1 MNASMS
7 RNAADPYRQ
16 GLLLADRG
24 RHAEAIGEFERALSL
39 RPDDVRVLFALG
51 RTADAIGHG
60 GAAESFF
67 RRVLAQEP
75 DRLEALVNLANL
87 MRKGGRTGDIV
98 ALLKPALERHPE
110 RAELWLTLGTA
121 LREAG
126 DLTTA
131 ETFYREALRFQPGYG
146 AAMGNLAD
154 LLADRGEVDE
164 ALGLYDRV
172 LAADTLNAQARLN
185 RAVLHLMRGE
195 LKKGWRDYEH
205 RLKIK
210 GRAIVADHGLP
221 AWDGKARERKS
232 VLVTAEQGIGDQIM
246 FASLI
251 PDLQTMLAGR
261 GGKVFLEAEPR
272 LVTLFARSFE
282 GVAVAA
288 ARTENRGGTAFAH
301 YDWLQS
307 GEAHAAIALGSLP
320 RLLRGDVA
328 AFPNPHAFLK
338 PDTREFDRWT
348 QWLKA
353 QGPGSFVGLCWR
365 SGKVSGLRAAQYAP
379 LEAWAAFLRD
389 IPATPVSLQYD
400 VNTSE
405 LETLERLS
413 GRAIL
418 VPPELGQKREID
430 RTAAMIATLDAVI
443 SAPTAVSWMAAGL
456 GVPTFKILYNNSWT
470 SFGESYEPFAPS
482 CQCMMPKT
490 SGDWRDAF
498 SQTLTGLSPL
508 LTRGAEPAH

>member
-1 MNASMS
+1 MS
-7 RNAADPYRQ
+7 RNAADPYQQ
-16 GLLLADRG
+16 GLLLAEWG
-24 RHAEAIGEFERALSL
+24 RHAEAIGEFERALAL

-87 MRKGGRTGDIV
+87 LRKAGRTGEIV

-131 ETFYREALRFQPGYG
+131 ETFYREALRLKPSYG

-154 LLADRGEVDE
+154 LLADRGEADE
-164 ALGLYDRV
+164 ARALYDRV
-172 LAADTLNAQARLN
+172 LSADTLNAQARLN
-185 RAVLHLMRGE
+185 RAVLHLMRGD

-210 GRAIVADHGLP
+210 GRAITADHGLP
-221 AWDGKARERKS
+221 AWDGKARERKN

-251 PDLQTMLAGR
+251 PELQNMLAR
-261 GGKVFLEAEPR
+261 GGGKLVLEAEPR
-272 LVTLFARSFE
+272 LVPLFARSFD
-282 GVAVAA
+282 GVVVAA
-288 ARTENRGGTAFAH
+288 SRMENRGGTTVAH
-301 YDWLQS
+301 YDWLKRDDAQV
-307 GEAHAAIALGSLP
+307 AIALGSLP
-320 RLLRGDVA
+320 RLLRSELS
-328 AFPNPHAFLK
+328 AFPDPHVFLK
-338 PDTREFDRWT
+338 PDAAETLRWT
-348 QWLKA
+348 QWRKVR
-353 QGPGSFVGLCWR
+353 GPGSFVGLCWR
-365 SGKVSGLRAAQYAP
+365 SGKVGGLRAAQYAP
-379 LEAWAAFLRD
+379 LEAWAAFIRD

-400 VNTSE
+400 MQASE
-405 LETLERLS
+405 LDTLQRLS

-418 VPPELGQKREID
+418 VPPELDQKQEID
-430 RTAAMIATLDAVI
+430 RTAAMIATLDAVV
-443 SAPTAVSWMAAGL
+443 SAPTAVSWIAAGL
-456 GVPTFKILYNNSWT
+456 GVPTFKILYDNSWT

-482 CQCMMPKT
+482 CRCMMPKT

-508 LTRGAEPAH
+508 LTRGTELAH